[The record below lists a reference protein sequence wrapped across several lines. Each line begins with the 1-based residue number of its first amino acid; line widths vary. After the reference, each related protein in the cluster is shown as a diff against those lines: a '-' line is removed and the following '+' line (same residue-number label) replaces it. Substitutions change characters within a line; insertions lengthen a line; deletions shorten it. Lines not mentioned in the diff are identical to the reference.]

1 MNPIINGV
9 PLTALVIAL
18 VEWVKRFGVEGKTIN
33 AVSLIIGAIVGVAY
47 WYAQS
52 SLVTFTDWFNALLYG
67 LTLGLTA
74 SGLYDANQ
82 SAVRG

>member
-1 MNPIINGV
+1 MNPIVNGV
-9 PLTALVIAL
+9 PLTVLVIAL

-33 AVSLIIGAIVGVAY
+33 AVSLIIGTIVGVAY

-52 SLVTFTDWFNALLYG
+52 SLFTFSDWFSALVYG

-74 SGLYDANQ
+74 SGLYDATQ